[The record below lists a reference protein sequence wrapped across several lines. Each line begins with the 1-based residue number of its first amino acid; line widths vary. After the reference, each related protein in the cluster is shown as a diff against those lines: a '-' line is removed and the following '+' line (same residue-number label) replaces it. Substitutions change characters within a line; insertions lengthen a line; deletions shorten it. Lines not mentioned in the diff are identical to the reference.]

1 MHVWNYVNN
10 KTQTNANAI
19 EPKFVQL
26 LLIIIIFPSKSED
39 LHVDI
44 SPNNIMFEELVYTG
58 SLNQQVKLMW
68 TPEALSL
75 FMINHPYLD
84 SLNDVKIHNAL
95 KN

>member
-39 LHVDI
+39 LNVSI
-44 SPNNIMFEELVYTG
+44 SPNNVMFEELVYTS
-58 SLNQQVKLMW
+58 SLNQ
-68 TPEALSL
+68 EA
-75 FMINHPYLD
+75 
-84 SLNDVKIHNAL
+84 VQAL
-95 KN
+95 VSIK

>member
-1 MHVWNYVNN
+1 MGG
-10 KTQTNANAI
+10 
-19 EPKFVQL
+19 
-26 LLIIIIFPSKSED
+26 LILGGLYLGVK
-39 LHVDI
+39 
-44 SPNNIMFEELVYTG
+44 
-58 SLNQQVKLMW
+58 QVKLMW